1 MVKKKNILIIDDEID
16 ICKLISGVLE
26 DEGYTTNNAQ
36 NSDNAISILNTNHID
51 LVILDVWL
59 EGSKLDGI
67 ELLHYIQKENSS
79 VPVIIISGHGN
90 IDTAVMAIRIG
101 AYDYLEKPF
110 KTERLMHTIKRA
122 IETYSL
128 KQEITDIKNKSNYA
142 NEYIGI
148 SQAVINLNQTILKL
162 SETKS
167 RILITG
173 SIGVGKELVSRLI
186 HNSSPRSNFLFTRI
200 NANGLKLDNFE
211 QMLNSKS
218 DTNNNND
225 LIKQINGGTLF
236 VNEITEMNIDVQRV
250 FLNFINNK
258 YANKSDDL
266 RIIVST
272 SKDLKS
278 YVSLGLFLEELYNRV
293 SVEPIHVPSLID
305 RKEDIPILVKYFIED
320 YYRTIGEENNVIID
334 NDALILL
341 QSYSWPGNI
350 KELRNIIEK
359 LILQMSSDNVNTI
372 TADLIP
378 IEIKENHPNI
388 INDNEVLIS
397 FNMKEARDIFE
408 RNYIISQLARFN
420 GNISKTADFICMER
434 TALHRKLKYLGID
447 KRL

>member
-1 MVKKKNILIIDDEID
+1 MAKKKNILIIDDEID

-36 NSDNAISILNTNHID
+36 NSDNAISLLSNKHID

-67 ELLHYIQKENSS
+67 ELLYYIQKENSS

-110 KTERLMHTIKRA
+110 KTERLMHTINRA

-128 KQEITDIKNKSNYA
+128 KQEITEIKNKSNYA

-148 SQAVINLNQTILKL
+148 SPAVINLNQTILKL

-211 QMLNSKS
+211 QMLNSES
-218 DTNNNND
+218 DANDNNN

-258 YANKSDDL
+258 YANKSDNL

-320 YYRTIGEENNVIID
+320 YYRAIGEESNVIID

-397 FNMKEARDIFE
+397 FNMKDARDIFE

-420 GNISKTADFICMER
+420 GNISKTADFIGMER

>member
-1 MVKKKNILIIDDEID
+1 MAKKKNILIIDDEID

-36 NSDNAISILNTNHID
+36 NSDNAISLLSNKHID

-67 ELLHYIQKENSS
+67 ELLYYIQKENSS

-110 KTERLMHTIKRA
+110 KTERLMHTINRA

-128 KQEITDIKNKSNYA
+128 KQEITEIKNKSNYA

-148 SQAVINLNQTILKL
+148 SPAVINLNQTILKL

-211 QMLNSKS
+211 QMLNSES
-218 DTNNNND
+218 DANDNNN

-320 YYRTIGEENNVIID
+320 YYRAIGEESNVIID

-397 FNMKEARDIFE
+397 FNMKDARDIF
-408 RNYIISQLARFN
+408 
-420 GNISKTADFICMER
+420 
-434 TALHRKLKYLGID
+434 
-447 KRL
+447 

>member
-1 MVKKKNILIIDDEID
+1 MAKKKNILIIDDEID

-90 IDTAVMAIRIG
+90 IDTAVTAIRIG

-218 DTNNNND
+218 DTNDNND

-397 FNMKEARDIFE
+397 FNMKDARDIFE

>member
-1 MVKKKNILIIDDEID
+1 MAKKKNILIIDDEID

-36 NSDNAISILNTNHID
+36 NSDNAISLLNANHID

-90 IDTAVMAIRIG
+90 IDTAVTAIRIG

-218 DTNNNND
+218 DANDNND

-320 YYRTIGEENNVIID
+320 YYRTIGEESNVIID

-397 FNMKEARDIFE
+397 FNMKDARDIFE

-420 GNISKTADFICMER
+420 GNISKTADFIGMER

>member
-90 IDTAVMAIRIG
+90 IDTAVTAIRIG

-218 DTNNNND
+218 NTNNND

>member
-218 DTNNNND
+218 NTNNNND

>member
-90 IDTAVMAIRIG
+90 IDTAVTAIRIG

-218 DTNNNND
+218 DTNDNND

>member
-1 MVKKKNILIIDDEID
+1 MAKKKNILIIDDEID

-36 NSDNAISILNTNHID
+36 NSDNAISLLSNKHID

-67 ELLHYIQKENSS
+67 ELLYYIQKENSS

-110 KTERLMHTIKRA
+110 KTERLMHTINRA

-128 KQEITDIKNKSNYA
+128 KQEITEIKNKSNYA

-148 SQAVINLNQTILKL
+148 SPAVINLNQTILKL

-218 DTNNNND
+218 DANDNND

-293 SVEPIHVPSLID
+293 SLEPIHVPSLID

-320 YYRTIGEENNVIID
+320 YYHTIGQESNVIID
-334 NDALILL
+334 DDALILL

-350 KELRNIIEK
+350 KELRNITEK

-397 FNMKEARDIFE
+397 FNMKDARDIFE

-420 GNISKTADFICMER
+420 GNISKTADFIGMER

>member
-1 MVKKKNILIIDDEID
+1 MAKKKNILIIDDEID

-218 DTNNNND
+218 DTNDNND

-397 FNMKEARDIFE
+397 FNMKDARDIFE

-420 GNISKTADFICMER
+420 GNISKTADFIGMER